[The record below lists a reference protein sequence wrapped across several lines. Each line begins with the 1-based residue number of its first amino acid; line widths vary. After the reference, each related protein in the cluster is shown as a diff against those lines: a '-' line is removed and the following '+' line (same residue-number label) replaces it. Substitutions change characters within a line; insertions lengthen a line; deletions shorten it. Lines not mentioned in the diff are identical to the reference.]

1 MSQSVVQRVW
11 FTNSESKGV
20 KLTLNEKDTPP
31 ENLRSLTAIAI
42 EAGAVIMAIYAK
54 PVEVTLKDDRSPVTH
69 ADVEAEAVILK
80 GLAEFDPQT
89 PVIAE
94 EAVAGGKKPVAAPRF
109 YLVDP
114 LDGTKEFISRNGEFT
129 VNIAVIENGRPVTG
143 VIFAP
148 AIGRLFCGTL
158 EPDGKPEVKQGAW
171 QASFSVG
178 DDLADI
184 TWQKFSTPALPLQD
198 VVAVASRSHRDQ
210 QTQDWLAEKGVK
222 NIVSAGSSLKF
233 CLIATG
239 EAHLYPRFG
248 RTMEWDTGAGHAI
261 VVAAGGKVV
270 TLDGTP
276 LEYGKEQRGF
286 DNPAFFASA

>member
-1 MSQSVVQRVW
+1 
-11 FTNSESKGV
+11 
-20 KLTLNEKDTPP
+20 LTLNEKDIPP

-129 VNIAVIENGRPVTG
+129 VNIAVIENGHPVIG

-148 AIGRLFCGTL
+148 AIGRLFCGETGQ
-158 EPDGKPEVKQGAW
+158 EGKRGAW
-171 QASFSVG
+171 QADFSVG
-178 DDLADI
+178 DNLADI
-184 TWQKFSTPALPLQD
+184 TWRKFSIPALPSQD
-198 VVAVASRSHRDQ
+198 LVAVASRSHRDQ

-233 CLIATG
+233 CLVATG

-276 LEYGKEQRGF
+276 LKYGKEARGF
-286 DNPAFFASA
+286 DNPAFFVSA